1 MRDKLLP
8 DLSMKRFNYFFYLA
22 FFLCSP
28 NQLVAKELKHIGWIE
43 NVTVSPGELQFK
55 AKIDTGAY
63 NSSINA
69 KNIVEFEREGETWV
83 RFDIVNKNQL
93 SATIE
98 LPLIKEVTIKRHFG
112 KKQRRYAVMLGVC
125 LGKIYKETQVSL
137 VDRQGFLY
145 KMLIGR
151 NFLKG
156 DFIIDPASQFTV
168 SPGCSMPDPE
178 DE

>member
-1 MRDKLLP
+1 
-8 DLSMKRFNYFFYLA
+8 MKRLDYYFYIS
-22 FFLCSP
+22 FLLFAPCQS
-28 NQLVAKELKHIGWIE
+28 VAKELKRIGWIE
-43 NVTVSPGELQFK
+43 NVRIFPGELQFK

-69 KNIVEFEREGETWV
+69 KNIIEFERDGDTWV
-83 RFDIVNKNQL
+83 KFDIVNKNQI
-93 SATIE
+93 STTVE
-98 LPLIKEVTIKRHFG
+98 LPLVKEVTVKRHFG

-125 LGKIYKETQVSL
+125 LGKTYKETQVSL
-137 VDRQGFLY
+137 VDRKGFLY

-168 SPGCSMPDPE
+168 SPRCSMPGAE

>member
-1 MRDKLLP
+1 
-8 DLSMKRFNYFFYLA
+8 MKRTEFYLLTSI
-22 FFLCSP
+22 FLFTPYQS
-28 NQLVAKELKHIGWIE
+28 VAKEINRIGWIE
-43 NVTVSPGELQFK
+43 NVKIFPGELQFK

-69 KNIVEFEREGETWV
+69 RNIVEFEKEGETWV
-83 RFDIVNKNQL
+83 RFDAVNKNNI

-98 LPLIKEVTIKRHFG
+98 LPLVKEVSIKRHFG
-112 KKQRRYAVMLGVC
+112 KKQRRYAVILGVC

-137 VDRQGFLY
+137 VDRKGFLY
-145 KMLIGR
+145 AMLIGR

-156 DFIIDPASQFTV
+156 NFVIDPADQFTV
-168 SPGCSMPDPE
+168 SPGCYKPGQN